1 MTEQEWEAHPVVYED
16 GPIDAF
22 EGRDNLWIA
31 VVCLRHDAMAE
42 GTSEDCEQ
50 SFLKIANW
58 NRNLV
63 FCFLNALGEIWK
75 VVMDYPAPN
84 MRPGSSISAE
94 NKTPYTR
101 KSGSNLSAIYS
112 ETTRT
117 EWTKL

>member
-63 FCFLNALGEIWK
+63 FCFLNALG
-75 VVMDYPAPN
+75 
-84 MRPGSSISAE
+84 SSISAE
-94 NKTPYTR
+94 NKMPYTR